1 MVGLANIDKVVFE
14 IKKAMLNNEK
24 IRKLLY
30 NVGPDALSA
39 AAPSIQ
45 LVDGHIY
52 ENPTVYFTDEN
63 TLKKNNFIV
72 VYIPNLSFEGNST
85 IIDMNIDIFV
95 NQDLWLLDDNRI
107 RLHQLL
113 SEVTKSVHEKKF
125 GAAGKVL
132 FRSAQY
138 TVIGENF
145 NGFQIN
151 IEILE
156 EPIENAI

>member
-1 MVGLANIDKVVFE
+1 
-14 IKKAMLNNEK
+14 
-24 IRKLLY
+24 
-30 NVGPDALSA
+30 
-39 AAPSIQ
+39 
-45 LVDGHIY
+45 
-52 ENPTVYFTDEN
+52 
-63 TLKKNNFIV
+63 
-72 VYIPNLSFEGNST
+72 
-85 IIDMNIDIFV
+85 MNIDIFV
-95 NQDLWLLDDNRI
+95 NQDLWLLDGNRI

-151 IEILE
+151 VEILE

>member
-95 NQDLWLLDDNRI
+95 NQDL
-107 RLHQLL
+107 
-113 SEVTKSVHEKKF
+113 
-125 GAAGKVL
+125 
-132 FRSAQY
+132 
-138 TVIGENF
+138 
-145 NGFQIN
+145 
-151 IEILE
+151 
-156 EPIENAI
+156 